1 MSLLPSHLQHLQ
13 HLKGAELKTA
23 IQTEYYMQ
31 AVAFIVR
38 QTDYSEDAAAERL
51 IALKDPVKVVKEYL
65 GLPESDAPETA
76 SSLKSKNQ
84 MKYGEIRKFMDE
96 GAKQFNMQKEL
107 NERRRKYQEW
117 LQSQQE
123 QSQQEQS
130 QQEQS
135 QQEQSQSQQEQS
147 QSQQEQSQQ
156 EQSQQSES

>member
-1 MSLLPSHLQHLQ
+1 MSLLPPHLQHLQ

-123 QSQQEQS
+123 QEQSQQEQEQS
-130 QQEQS
+130 QQEQ
-135 QQEQSQSQQEQS
+135 EQSQQE
-147 QSQQEQSQQ
+147 Q